1 MAVKLK
7 CIKVIGI
14 ILVLVKLIL
23 YVLTSLRVILT
34 LKKKMNLKRK
44 LEGKLSENLF
54 IKWIISLSFIKFLF
68 SLCLALR

>member
-1 MAVKLK
+1 MMTVKFK

-23 YVLTSLRVILT
+23 SVLISLRVILT
-34 LKKKMNLKRK
+34 LKKMNLKRK

-54 IKWIISLSFIKFLF
+54 IK
-68 SLCLALR
+68 

>member
-1 MAVKLK
+1 MTVKFK

-23 YVLTSLRVILT
+23 SVLISLRVILT
-34 LKKKMNLKRK
+34 LKKMNLKRK

-68 SLCLALR
+68 SLCLTLR